1 MCFVLAEEGLDMT
14 RIKHE
19 VGQYMSQLAQKQLS
33 HMGLQATTHK
43 AVFCNEISSYEG
55 KS

>member
-19 VGQYMSQLAQKQLS
+19 VGQYMSQLAQKQLCIYGVVGDNS
-33 HMGLQATTHK
+33 QSLCLQ
-43 AVFCNEISSYEG
+43 
-55 KS
+55 